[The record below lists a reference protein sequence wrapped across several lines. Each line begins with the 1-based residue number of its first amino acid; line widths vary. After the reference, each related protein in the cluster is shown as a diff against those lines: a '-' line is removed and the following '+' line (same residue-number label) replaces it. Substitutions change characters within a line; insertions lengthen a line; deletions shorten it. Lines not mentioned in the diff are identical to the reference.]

1 MKTLNGINV
10 NTGVFDLFER
20 AYLEMLRRACSL
32 RLPGAEKNALL
43 IASPDTGRT
52 LQAAGAY
59 TELDAVWADV
69 GAIIFGEDAITL
81 HKDTGHACI
90 SLDDLKLDDLVD
102 VVSIL
107 VSRLKSHEPQVALPV
122 PLCLDPWFPGTAR
135 QYKEASYQKLQS
147 HMGNLPENYVSMAAL
162 HKWPWCKAE
171 SVVIDNQEI
180 QLTELKDS
188 LLDSVYLQL
197 FVLLYIQAL
206 KTTFWLSKETFA
218 RELNIILPDAA

>member
-20 AYLEMLRRACSL
+20 AYLEMLGRACSL
-32 RLPGAEKNALL
+32 GPQGNALL
-43 IASPDTGRT
+43 ITSPDTGRI
-52 LQAAGAY
+52 LQAARAY
-59 TELDAVWADV
+59 TELDAVWTDV

-107 VSRLKSHEPQVALPV
+107 VSWLKGREPQVTLPV

-135 QYKEASYQKLQS
+135 QYKEASYQKLQA
-147 HMGNLPENYVSMAAL
+147 HMGNLPENYVSLAAL

-180 QLTELKDS
+180 QLTELNDS
-188 LLDSVYLQL
+188 VLDSVYRQL
-197 FVLLYIQAL
+197 FVLLYTQAV

-218 RELNIILPDAA
+218 RELNVQLPDEA